1 MNKIFVNI
9 FFSKVDRC
17 FTYIH
22 PWERMEGGPPSQ
34 QRETLPAMPE
44 EGDPLSQPMS
54 QREWLNLAK
63 NNEMQVFMDA

>member
-1 MNKIFVNI
+1 
-9 FFSKVDRC
+9 
-17 FTYIH
+17 
-22 PWERMEGGPPSQ
+22 MEGGPPSH